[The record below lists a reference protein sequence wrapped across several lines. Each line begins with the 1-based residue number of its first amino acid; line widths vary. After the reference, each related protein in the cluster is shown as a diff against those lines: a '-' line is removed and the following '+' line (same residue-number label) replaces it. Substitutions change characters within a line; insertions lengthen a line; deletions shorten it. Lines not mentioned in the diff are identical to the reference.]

1 MKSVLSLVA
10 VLLLVSHLAAGAAVP
25 PTDHPGALPIL
36 LGLDN
41 VRKDLKISFSQATK
55 LDAIRSNFRTEARK
69 IVAAAGTSSA
79 TLHTAEASLQKAAAT
94 ANSGALAVL
103 TPAQKSRL
111 IQIEHQLLGG
121 TLLTS
126 PAVQKQL
133 GLSTAQIASIEKIRT
148 KETAYTNKVN
158 ADFHEGLISHQERI
172 ELLRARRLADA
183 NRMMSV
189 LTPEQRKAKLSF
201 AGQPLKSI

>member
-1 MKSVLSLVA
+1 MKFVLSLVA
-10 VLLLVSHLAAGAAVP
+10 ALLLASRLVAGAAVP

-41 VRKDLKISFSQATK
+41 VRNDLRISPSQAIK
-55 LDAIRSNFRTEARK
+55 LDAIRNALRAEARK
-69 IVAAAGTSSA
+69 IVASAGSSA
-79 TLHTAEASLQKAAAT
+79 ATLRNAEASLQKAATT
-94 ANSGALAVL
+94 ANARALALL

-111 IQIEHQLLGG
+111 TQIEHQLLGG
-121 TLLTS
+121 TLLAS
-126 PAVQKQL
+126 PSVQKQL
-133 GLSTAQIASIEKIRT
+133 ALSTSQITSIEKIRAGEAT
-148 KETAYTNKVN
+148 YTNKVN
-158 ADFHEGLISHQERI
+158 ADFHEGLISHQDRI

-183 NRMMSV
+183 DRMMSV